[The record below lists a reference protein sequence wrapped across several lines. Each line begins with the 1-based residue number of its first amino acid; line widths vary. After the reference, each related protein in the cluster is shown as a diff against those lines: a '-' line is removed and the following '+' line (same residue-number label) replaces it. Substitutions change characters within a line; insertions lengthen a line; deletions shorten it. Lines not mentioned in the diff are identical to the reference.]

1 MKKKSWSLSGLKKSK
16 SKKPSKK
23 EILRKKIIIY
33 FNFISFFL
41 FFFFLVFI
49 NFLYLNFLKIFNL
62 TPKNNKVVKK
72 TIKSP
77 LKKPSLNYF
86 FYLFASFSLVFL
98 LFFQINIFKQN
109 LIDKIIIKQNQKN
122 ERFDLNPNLLIDLP
136 NDSGFK
142 INLES
147 AEAELQKINRFLEK
161 QPHNPRL
168 LKNKIIISQYLKNND
183 QAKNAYQELKKLS
196 Y

>member
-33 FNFISFFL
+33 FSFISFFL

-62 TPKNNKVVKK
+62 SPKNNKVAKK

-86 FYLFASFSLVFL
+86 FYFFTSFSLVFL

-122 ERFDLNPNLLIDLP
+122 ERFNLSPNLLINLP

-142 INLES
+142 IKLEK
-147 AEAELQKINRFLEK
+147 AESELQKINQFLEK
-161 QPHNPRL
+161 QPHDPQL
-168 LKNKIIISQYLKNND
+168 LKNKIIISQYLKNSK
-183 QAKNAYQELKKLS
+183 QAEKTYQELKNLS
-196 Y
+196 N